1 MDNGSPRTPQVTL
14 TPANVALLVGAILG
28 LVSMGV
34 YLRTI
39 NDRMSDVLQIQREN
53 RATMELIRSDIRDV
67 KTQLD
72 WLLRQSP
79 PSARP

>member
-1 MDNGSPRTPQVTL
+1 LDNGSPRTPQVTL

-53 RATMELIRSDIRDV
+53 RATLELIRSDIRDV

>member
-39 NDRMSDVLQIQREN
+39 NDRMSDLLQAQRES
-53 RATMELIRSDIRDV
+53 RQVIELLRSDIRDV
-67 KTQLD
+67 RTQQE
-72 WLLRQSP
+72 WILRNTP
-79 PSARP
+79 PAPRP

>member
-39 NDRMSDVLQIQREN
+39 NDRVADV
-53 RATMELIRSDIRDV
+53 ATMMREQRQLIELVRSDIRDV
-67 KTQLD
+67 RTQQE
-72 WLLRQSP
+72 WILRQSP